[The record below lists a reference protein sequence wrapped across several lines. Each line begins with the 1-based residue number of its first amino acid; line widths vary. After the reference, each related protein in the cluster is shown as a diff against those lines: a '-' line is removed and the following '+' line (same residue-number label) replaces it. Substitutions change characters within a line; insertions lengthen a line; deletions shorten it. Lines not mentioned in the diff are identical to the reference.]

1 MSKFKYTQTIY
12 SKDGEA
18 SIFAEAGDDKSVA
31 IFVSNGYSDA
41 EIELESELIIE
52 LAKRLIELA
61 GGEHGQN

>member
-1 MSKFKYTQTIY
+1 MSETKFTQTIY

-52 LAKRLIELA
+52 LAKNLIELA
-61 GGEHGQN
+61 GGEHEN